1 MTVSSY
7 DRTYE
12 AAPTTSEDS
21 MFGAP
26 IYARRVKRQD
36 RNNKI
41 FLTAAA
47 VGVLVAAG
55 ALFFATSAANDRDA
69 APEVA
74 TAEPLPASRAAPV
87 PAMPVT
93 TPVTPAI
100 QPVLQ
105 TAEVQPVAVR
115 PAPAATPRAPVASR
129 ARIAAASAPSTSD
142 AGTNVS
148 TREYAPVTPE
158 PAAAPDPAPA
168 PVITAEP
175 PAAEPIP
182 LIAE

>member
-1 MTVSSY
+1 MTISSY
-7 DRTYE
+7 NSTYE

-26 IYARRVKRQD
+26 IYARRVKGQD

-41 FLTAAA
+41 FLGAAA

-55 ALFFATSAANDRDA
+55 ALFFATSAANDREDA
-69 APEVA
+69 PAVA
-74 TAEPLPASRAAPV
+74 AAEPLPASRAAAL
-87 PAMPVT
+87 PA

-105 TAEVQPVAVR
+105 TAEVRPAAIR
-115 PAPAATPRAPVASR
+115 PAPAATPRAAPAPRARVAS
-129 ARIAAASAPSTSD
+129 AGAVSAPSASD

-148 TREYAPVTPE
+148 AREYAPVTPE